1 MNYDETRSKF
11 ASDEEMARAL
21 CGTVTQLEHEVE
33 VMGRIADLAQAL
45 RQKAEAKVFLFLNP
59 IPKQYKEHA

>member
-1 MNYDETRSKF
+1 VNYDETRSKY

-21 CGTVTQLEHEVE
+21 CGMLTETLREKEQAVRYGELQFFQRCKAETQLYLT
-33 VMGRIADLAQAL
+33 R
-45 RQKAEAKVFLFLNP
+45 NP